1 MSAISFVDLSSES
14 GDARNK
20 LQLEVRRMIELVTGS
35 DSEVA
40 SKLKTLDRY
49 LGDIL
54 VALPLGL
61 LRRWRYDNASCPSAH
76 IIVQPFHTPDVL
88 GPIDPNKV
96 WFFGVGAVREAYEA
110 VPPVISGRNMKSNA
124 ATQWD
129 ALKDT
134 YGRWSSVAEYLEGYL
149 RKMIGEVRYGQ
160 LSEEFQARTCMHD
173 WRHCEVHTIV
183 TWMTCKSLRSILE
196 GLFHRSLH

>member
-1 MSAISFVDLSSES
+1 
-14 GDARNK
+14 
-20 LQLEVRRMIELVTGS
+20 MIELVTGS